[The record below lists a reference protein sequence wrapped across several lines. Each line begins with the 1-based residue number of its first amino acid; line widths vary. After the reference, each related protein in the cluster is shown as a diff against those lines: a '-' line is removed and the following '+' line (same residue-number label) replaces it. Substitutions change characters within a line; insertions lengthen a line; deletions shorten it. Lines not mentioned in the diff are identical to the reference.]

1 MFPPGSKPPGSMDK
15 KRSKTKKRIYPKKVQ
30 WVQDGKYI
38 TYNLNTNKKSVFD
51 KPQGI
56 GVNEGKTPQS
66 TLKVIE
72 KQFKQPK
79 TKRVLLGGLLLR
91 VQSPEIVTIKK
102 NKQNL
107 LGNIK
112 FRFRR

>member
-1 MFPPGSKPPGSMDK
+1 MDESKRNK
-15 KRSKTKKRIYPKKVQ
+15 KKINYPKKVQ
-30 WVQDGKYI
+30 WVQDGKFI

-56 GVNEGKTPQS
+56 GVNEGKTPQA

-79 TKRVLLGGLLLR
+79 TKRVLLGGLLLK
-91 VQSPEIVTIKK
+91 VQSPEIVTLRK
-102 NKQNL
+102 NTQNIL
-107 LGNIK
+107 NKIQ